1 MRLFDYV
8 KSKGADVTRIDGV
21 LFSIFLVENT
31 MNFQNF
37 LKDLS
42 PSEPFMFDHGWG
54 NGYVGLPSWH
64 PYYNMDYDSIPIDCH
79 GGLTFGQLDED
90 EDLWVIGFD
99 TSHFGDNK
107 LIWTKN
113 RIQEEC
119 ERIVEQ
125 CTELK
130 ESQRVL
136 KLKKLNELR
145 QI

>member
-54 NGYVGLPSWH
+54 NGYVGL
-64 PYYNMDYDSIPIDCH
+64 
-79 GGLTFGQLDED
+79 
-90 EDLWVIGFD
+90 
-99 TSHFGDNK
+99 
-107 LIWTKN
+107 
-113 RIQEEC
+113 
-119 ERIVEQ
+119 RIVEPHPVFVSAI
-125 CTELK
+125 TPSRSFSTLF
-130 ESQRVL
+130 L
-136 KLKKLNELR
+136 L
-145 QI
+145 